1 MKRDFLL
8 EIGVEELPSSFVKIG
23 MEGLH
28 KGFESFLQREKI
40 AYEQIQIYAT
50 PRRLAI
56 YIKGVSESQ
65 TPIERKIKGPPYKA
79 SFDKDGNPLPAA
91 LGFAKKQGVNVGDLI
106 VEQEG
111 NNRYVYAIKREKG
124 KPTSELLPIHIP
136 PIIEKLYFPKAML
149 WGEGKFRFARP
160 IHWILALFGDD
171 VVEFEVAGIKSSH
184 YTYGH
189 RFLAP
194 SNIEMKKADIDS
206 YLDKLREAYVFANRG
221 QRIETVKRGYEEV
234 VEKLGGDT
242 QIPSWEL
249 LEEVVDLIE
258 YPTVMYGRFSEDYL
272 RLPKEVPVSVMQ
284 DHQRY
289 FPVYKDGKLL
299 PYFVFVSN
307 TKKENEDV
315 VVRGNERVL
324 KARLEDA
331 MFYFDK
337 DREVPLERRVEDLK
351 KMVFH
356 KELGTLYDKVERLR
370 EISRA
375 ILEYIDRL
383 DVEKLVDRV
392 AYLSKADLAT
402 YMVRE
407 FPELEGI
414 MGREYALLD
423 GEDEDVAIGIYEH
436 YLPKNIKDVLPSTW
450 GGKIVSITD
459 KLDSIFSYFSIDLIP
474 TGSFDPYGLRRK
486 AQGVVSIL
494 IKDPEIDIPLCDLLE
509 LVYKV
514 MSKSG
519 IVKMEHLSMVR
530 DFFVDRIKNILASSG
545 IKYDIIN
552 TIIVDDRIGS
562 LKAILDKAKAF
573 SNLYN
578 SDTFKNV
585 VLIYNRLNN
594 MIKKF
599 EISEEPSPA
608 LFNTPFEEELFDLW
622 REKREEFI
630 SEIEARNYQSALEII
645 SNMRD
650 VVDRFFDN
658 VLIMDKDE
666 NIKENRLRLL
676 NFILKDLKRL
686 GDFSKIEGLV

>member
-8 EIGVEELPSSFVKIG
+8 EIGTEELPSSFVKIG

-28 KGFESFLQREKI
+28 KGFKTFLDREKI
-40 AYEQIQIYAT
+40 GYEEIYLYSS

-56 YIKGVSESQ
+56 YIKGLSEMQ
-65 TPIERKIKGPPYKA
+65 TPIEKKIKGPPYKA

-91 LGFAKKQGVNVGDLI
+91 LGFAKKQGVDVSDLV

-111 NNRYVYAIKREKG
+111 SNRYVYAIKREEG
-124 KPTSELLPIHIP
+124 RPTPELLSFNIP
-136 PIIEKLYFPKAML
+136 SIIEKLYFPKTML

-160 IHWILALFGDD
+160 IHWILSLFGNEI
-171 VVEFEVAGIKSSH
+171 VEFEIADVKASR

-194 SNIEMKKADIDS
+194 SEIEIEAPED
-206 YLDKLREAYVFANRG
+206 YLEKLKDAYVFANRKE
-221 QRIETVKRGYEEV
+221 REEIIKKGYNEIARE
-234 VEKLGGDT
+234 LGGDT
-242 QIPSWEL
+242 EIPSYEL
-249 LEEVVDLIE
+249 LEEVIDLVE
-258 YPTVMYGRFSEDYL
+258 YPTVMYGKFSKDYL
-272 RLPKEVPVSVMQ
+272 RLPKEVPVSAME

-289 FPVYKDGKLL
+289 FPIYKEGELL

-307 TKKENEDV
+307 TKKENKNI

-331 MFYFDK
+331 MFYFQK
-337 DREVPLERRVEDLK
+337 DREIPLERRVEDLK

-370 EISRA
+370 EISQA
-375 ILEYIDRL
+375 ILEYINRTE
-383 DVEKLVDRV
+383 VERLVDRV

-423 GEDEDVAIGIYEH
+423 GEEEDVAVGIYEH
-436 YLPKNIKDVLPSTW
+436 YLPRNFKDVLPSTW
-450 GGKIVSITD
+450 GGKIVSIAD

-494 IKDPEIDIPLCDLLE
+494 MRDPDIDIPLCDLLE

-514 MSKSG
+514 MSRSG
-519 IVKMEHLSMVR
+519 IVKIEHLSMTK
-530 DFFVDRIKNILASSG
+530 DFFVDRIRNILAMENV
-545 IKYDIIN
+545 KYDIIN
-552 TIIVDDRIGS
+552 AIIVNDRIGS
-562 LKAILDKAKAF
+562 PKAVLKKVETF
-573 SNLYN
+573 GELYN
-578 SDTFKNV
+578 SDIFKNV
-585 VLIYNRLNN
+585 VLIYNRINN

-599 EISEEPSPA
+599 EISEEPSPE
-608 LFNTPFEEELFDLW
+608 LFNTSFEKELFDLW
-622 REKREEFI
+622 REKREKFM
-630 SEIEARNYQSALEII
+630 SEIEARNYKNALEII

-666 NIKENRLRLL
+666 KIKENRLRLL
-676 NFILKDLKRL
+676 NFILKDLKKL
-686 GDFSKIEGLV
+686 GNFSKIEGLV